1 MLLHLEGFADAL
13 GEGVGLPRPVL
24 EKLLLAFAT
33 LFDKNGDNFSE
44 PHMSTNTVADFS
56 LPATDGQTFSLSG
69 ARGKHLVIYF
79 YPKDNTPGC
88 TTQAQQFRDLYAQF
102 QKAHCEIVGISR
114 DSLKSHENFKAK
126 FALPF
131 ALLSDA
137 DEVACTLFGV
147 IKMKNMYGKQVRG
160 IERSTFVFDK
170 AGALRHEWRGLKAN
184 GHAQEVL
191 DFVSTLK

>member
-1 MLLHLEGFADAL
+1 M
-13 GEGVGLPRPVL
+13 P
-24 EKLLLAFAT
+24 
-33 LFDKNGDNFSE
+33 
-44 PHMSTNTVADFS
+44 TNTVADFS
-56 LPATDGQTFSLSG
+56 LPATGGETFTLSG

-88 TTQAQQFRDLYAQF
+88 TTQAQQFRDLYAKF
-102 QKAHCEIVGISR
+102 QKVNCEIVGISR

-126 FALPF
+126 FTLPF
-131 ALLSDA
+131 ALLSDT

-170 AGALRHEWRGLKAN
+170 AGVSRHEWRGLKAN
-184 GHAQEVL
+184 GHAQAVL
-191 DFVSTLK
+191 DFISTLN